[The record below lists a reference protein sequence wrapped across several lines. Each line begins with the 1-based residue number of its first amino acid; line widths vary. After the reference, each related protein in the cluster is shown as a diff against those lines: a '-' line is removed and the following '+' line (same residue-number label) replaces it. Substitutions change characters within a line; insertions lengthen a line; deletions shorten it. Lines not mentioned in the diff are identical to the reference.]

1 MKKLF
6 TSLFLFVLLL
16 SFYTF
21 PALAA
26 NVYDNE
32 NLLSASEKQLLEKR
46 LQDIAETYNF
56 DVAIV
61 TVDSLNGKSA
71 MEYADD
77 YYDENGF
84 GFGPDHDGLLFL
96 LAMDSRDYWTS
107 TSGYGIKAFTDYG
120 IRYISDNVV
129 GLLSEGEYY
138 KAFDKYLDYVD
149 MFLAEAATGTPFD
162 TDHEVITSG
171 DYLFL
176 SLLTVAISAAIA
188 FIVVGIMKSKMK
200 TANKQRYAL
209 NYVKDGSFKVT
220 SDKDLFLYTTTTKQK
235 VESSSNSGGSS
246 THSSSSGNSHGGG
259 GGKF

>member
-6 TSLFLFVLLL
+6 PALFLFVILL
-16 SFYTF
+16 SLFSF
-21 PALAA
+21 PAQAA
-26 NVYDNE
+26 NVYDKE

-46 LQDIAETYNF
+46 IQDIAATYHF
-56 DVAIV
+56 DVVIV

-84 GFGPDHDGLLFL
+84 GFGPNHDGLLFL

-138 KAFDKYLDYVD
+138 RAFDKYLDYVD

-162 TDHEVITSG
+162 IEHTVKTSNY
-171 DYLFL
+171 YLIRV
-176 SLLTVAISAAIA
+176 SLTVAISAAIA
-188 FIVVGIMKSKMK
+188 FLVVGIMKSKMK

-209 NYVKDGSFKVT
+209 NYVKEGSFQVT
-220 SDKDLFLYTTTTKQK
+220 SDKDLFLYTTTTRQK
-235 VESSSNSGGSS
+235 VESSSSSGGSS